1 MLARFNK
8 GPLKCKRRSKNEILT
23 SSCCSAALEFSR
35 PTDPAEAPKGS
46 IRRTILEDYKALG
59 LTSEPNKGDNGVHA
73 SASPF
78 EGLAERNN
86 WLNINIKNDP
96 FGAALMAG
104 GLSESTIT
112 EWCKDPQVQLT
123 DTDRGS
129 VFDALEDMD
138 VGDCLQKLIT
148 INELNSDLI

>member
-1 MLARFNK
+1 MN
-8 GPLKCKRRSKNEILT
+8 KNENLT
-23 SSCCSAALEFSR
+23 NIIVATVLVGNVSR

-59 LTSEPNKGDNGVHA
+59 LKSEPNKGDNGVHA

-86 WLNINIKNDP
+86 WLNINIEDDP
-96 FGAALMAG
+96 FGAALVAG
-104 GLSESTIT
+104 GLSKSTIVD
-112 EWCKDPQVQLT
+112 WCKDPQVQLT

-129 VFDALEDMD
+129 IFDSLEDMD
-138 VGDCLQKLIT
+138 VGDCLNKLIAM
-148 INELNSDLI
+148 NELNSNLI